1 MQRPSPFDPLPV
13 HGKVAPA
20 LTGLLQTTP
29 ARVPVTMVLLA
40 ANILIFVAMLF
51 YGASLWHTST
61 TVPLAWGANFG
72 PATQDGQWWRL
83 GTAMFLHFGVVHLA
97 LNMWALWDIGRLLEQ
112 VYGRWRYALLYLG
125 AGVFGNLLSLV
136 IQGNHAVSGGASGA
150 IFGLYG
156 ALVLFL
162 WRERAQMERGEF
174 RWMFGAATIFIVL
187 ALVMGQLITGIDNSA
202 HVGGLFSGALLGVA
216 LSRPWTWNSP
226 RNRYVRQA
234 ALGLVLLASALL
246 WTSVPAPSYRLGE
259 EVRAREAINR
269 FLLQD
274 RRISQEWESIL
285 GKGQEKQLSFDQL
298 AGQIDSAIT
307 NEYQESFEN
316 LSALH
321 LDTAAPSARALEI
334 LRKYAELRTTAS
346 QELSDG
352 LRKRDAVQIR
362 KALETARQ
370 APVLAQGASATAA
383 APARTP
389 SEPIAVP

>member
-1 MQRPSPFDPLPV
+1 MPQPSPFDPLPV
-13 HGKVAPA
+13 HGEGAPA
-20 LTGLLQTTP
+20 LTGLLQTSP

-40 ANILIFVAMLF
+40 VNILIFVAMLSH
-51 YGASLWHTST
+51 GASLWHTST
-61 TVPLAWGANFG
+61 AVPLAWGANFG

-83 GTAMFLHFGVVHLA
+83 GTAMFLHFGVIHLA

-112 VYGRWRYALLYLG
+112 VYGRWRYLLLYLG

-136 IQGNHAVSGGASGA
+136 IQGNLAVSGGASGA

-162 WRERAQMERGEF
+162 WRERGQMERSEF
-174 RWMFGAATIFIVL
+174 RWMFGAASIFIVL

-202 HVGGLFSGALLGVA
+202 HVGGLVSGALLGVA

-226 RNRYVRQA
+226 RNRYVRQTA
-234 ALGLVLLASALL
+234 MGLVLLAGAAL

-274 RRISQEWESIL
+274 QRISQEWASIL
-285 GKGQEKQLSFDQL
+285 GKGQEKQWSFDQL
-298 AGQIDSAIT
+298 AGEIDSAIT
-307 NEYQESFEN
+307 TEYQESFEN

-321 LDTAAPSARALEI
+321 LDTAAPSARTLEI
-334 LRKYAELRTTAS
+334 LRKYAELRSTAS

-352 LRKRDAVQIR
+352 LRRRDAAQIR

-370 APVLAQGASATAA
+370 APVLAQGASAV

-389 SEPIAVP
+389 SAPVAVP

>member
-1 MQRPSPFDPLPV
+1 MQRPSPFDPSPV
-13 HGKVAPA
+13 HGEAAPA
-20 LTGLLQTTP
+20 LTGLLQTAP

-40 ANILIFVAMLF
+40 SNILIFVAML
-51 YGASLWHTST
+51 YHGASLWHTST

-174 RWMFGAATIFIVL
+174 RWMFGAASIFIVL
-187 ALVMGQLITGIDNSA
+187 ALVMGQLISGIDNSA
-202 HVGGLFSGALLGVA
+202 HVGGLISGALLGVA

-234 ALGLVLLASALL
+234 ALGLVLLASVAL

-307 NEYQESFEN
+307 TEYQESFEN

-321 LDTAAPSARALEI
+321 LDTAAPSARTLEI
-334 LRKYAELRTTAS
+334 LRKYAELRSTAS
-346 QELSDG
+346 QELSEG
-352 LRKRDAVQIR
+352 LRKRDPAQIR

-370 APVLAQGASATAA
+370 APALAQGASATAR
-383 APARTP
+383 APAPAASSATP
-389 SEPIAVP
+389 R

>member
-1 MQRPSPFDPLPV
+1 MQRPSPFDPSPV
-13 HGKVAPA
+13 HGDTAPA
-20 LTGLLQTTP
+20 LTGLLQTAP

-40 ANILIFVAMLF
+40 SNILIFMAML
-51 YGASLWHTST
+51 YHGASLWHTST

-136 IQGNHAVSGGASGA
+136 IQGNQAVSGGASGA

-174 RWMFGAATIFIVL
+174 RWMFGAASIFIVL

-202 HVGGLFSGALLGVA
+202 HVGGLISGALLGVA

-234 ALGLVLLASALL
+234 ALGLVLLASVAL

-274 RRISQEWESIL
+274 RRISQEWESIM

-307 NEYQESFEN
+307 TEYQESFEN

-321 LDTAAPSARALEI
+321 LDTAAPSARTLEI
-334 LRKYAELRTTAS
+334 LRKYAELRSTAS
-346 QELSDG
+346 QELSEG
-352 LRKRDAVQIR
+352 LRNRDPAQIR

-370 APVLAQGASATAA
+370 APALAQGESATAR
-383 APARTP
+383 APAPAASSTTP
-389 SEPIAVP
+389 R

>member
-1 MQRPSPFDPLPV
+1 MQRSSPFDPPPV
-13 HGKVAPA
+13 HGEAPPA

-29 ARVPVTMVLLA
+29 ARVPVTMALLA
-40 ANILIFVAMLF
+40 SNILIFVAMLF

-202 HVGGLFSGALLGVA
+202 HVGGLMSGALLGVA

-234 ALGLVLLASALL
+234 ALGLVLLASAAL
-246 WTSVPAPSYRLGE
+246 WTGVPAPSYRLGE
-259 EVRAREAINR
+259 EVRARAAINR

-307 NEYQESFEN
+307 TEYQESFEN

-321 LDTAAPSARALEI
+321 LDTAAPSARTLEI
-334 LRKYAELRTTAS
+334 LRKYAELRSTAS

-352 LRKRDAVQIR
+352 LRRRDAVQIR

-370 APVLAQGASATAA
+370 APALAQGASA
-383 APARTP
+383 
-389 SEPIAVP
+389 AVPASAPPK

>member
-1 MQRPSPFDPLPV
+1 MQRPSPFDPSPV
-13 HGKVAPA
+13 HGDTAPA
-20 LTGLLQTTP
+20 LTGLLQTAP

-40 ANILIFVAMLF
+40 SNILIFVAMLY

-136 IQGNHAVSGGASGA
+136 IQGNQAVSGGASGA

-174 RWMFGAATIFIVL
+174 RWMFGAASIFIVL

-202 HVGGLFSGALLGVA
+202 HVGGLISGALLGVA

-234 ALGLVLLASALL
+234 ALGLVLLASVAL

-274 RRISQEWESIL
+274 RRISQEWESIM

-307 NEYQESFEN
+307 TEYQESFEN

-321 LDTAAPSARALEI
+321 LDTAAPSARTLEI
-334 LRKYAELRTTAS
+334 LRKYAELRSTAS
-346 QELSDG
+346 QELSEG
-352 LRKRDAVQIR
+352 LRNRDPAQIR

-370 APVLAQGASATAA
+370 APALAQGASATAR
-383 APARTP
+383 APAPAASSTTP
-389 SEPIAVP
+389 R

>member
-1 MQRPSPFDPLPV
+1 
-13 HGKVAPA
+13 VAH
-20 LTGLLQTTP
+20 LD
-29 ARVPVTMVLLA
+29 
-40 ANILIFVAMLF
+40 
-51 YGASLWHTST
+51 

-202 HVGGLFSGALLGVA
+202 HVGGLMSGALLGVA

-234 ALGLVLLASALL
+234 ALGLVLLASAAL
-246 WTSVPAPSYRLGE
+246 WTGVPAPSYRLGE
-259 EVRAREAINR
+259 EVRARAAINR

-307 NEYQESFEN
+307 TEYQESFEN

-321 LDTAAPSARALEI
+321 LDTAAPSARTLEI
-334 LRKYAELRTTAS
+334 LRKYAELRSTAS

-352 LRKRDAVQIR
+352 LRRRDAVQIR

-370 APVLAQGASATAA
+370 APALAQGASA
-383 APARTP
+383 
-389 SEPIAVP
+389 AVPASAPPK